1 MVRFFTFWPG
11 FTRVSFCGGLVEA
24 IDTFSSLL
32 AALPELG
39 FTLSVFSFSLD
50 WFPASGTMGILSGRG
65 FTAPFARVFP
75 GLFPFSLAYLFR

>member
-1 MVRFFTFWPG
+1 MVRFFAIWPG
-11 FTRVSFCGGLVEA
+11 FVRVSFCGVFVE
-24 IDTFSSLL
+24 TVNPFSGLL

-39 FTLSVFSFSLD
+39 FTLSVLSFSLD

-75 GLFPFSLAYLFR
+75 GLFPFSLAWLFR